1 MVTSKGCDPF
11 SFAFYESRDT
21 EGLPAGDAGE
31 ASCGLENVEERD
43 GADADRNGKD
53 APDGGCDK

>member
-1 MVTSKGCDPF
+1 MVTSRDVTLF
-11 SFAFYESRDT
+11 RLHFYESRDT
-21 EGLPAGDAGE
+21 EGLPAGDAGK
-31 ASCGLENVEERD
+31 ASCGLEDVSERD